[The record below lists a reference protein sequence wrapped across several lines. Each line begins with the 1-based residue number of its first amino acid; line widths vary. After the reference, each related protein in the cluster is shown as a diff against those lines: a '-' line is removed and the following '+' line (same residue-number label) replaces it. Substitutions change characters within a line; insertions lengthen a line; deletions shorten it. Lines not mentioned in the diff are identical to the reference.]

1 MAWEVMNHI
10 VNIAKDRLG
19 LEELYICTVKTN
31 IPSIQLALKLGF
43 TLYRKGDT
51 DGMDIYRK
59 VL

>member
-43 TLYRKGDT
+43 TLYAGDT
-51 DGMDIYRK
+51 DGMNIYIK